1 MSSFCVTAQNSNLP
15 NMSLVRLASL
25 IRLSLVVTF
34 TFTVSFVKLF
44 TFLLFIAFSNHP
56 GSSLDWSINYLYHS
70 DPVSLQWRRSFFTGS
85 DATSKC
91 WGNTR
96 RHHQHWMGWWCS
108 LFLRWHSTDPCDLS
122 RFWKASVLTCTESS
136 IRVMPAVSRRLLTM
150 AHRNNLVTVLASMFY
165 VKEAILPCLEAA
177 SWFTECW

>member
-85 DATSKC
+85 DAT
-91 WGNTR
+91 
-96 RHHQHWMGWWCS
+96 
-108 LFLRWHSTDPCDLS
+108 FPVLRQY
-122 RFWKASVLTCTESS
+122 KASSS
-136 IRVMPAVSRRLLTM
+136 ILNGLTVFSIPAMAFDRSLLS
-150 AHRNNLVTVLASMFY
+150 LS
-165 VKEAILPCLEAA
+165 ILEGFSTHLYWVIHKSDPSCLQMTADNGSPE
-177 SWFTECW
+177 